1 MSQLFEIKKE
11 TCINCY
17 ACVRVCPVKAI
28 EVKAGQN
35 YSRILP
41 DRCVG
46 CGSCL
51 NICPVN
57 AVIYRSS
64 KTEVLNLLKNH
75 EKVVAI
81 CSPSI
86 SGEFAD
92 ISDYRRFVQMI
103 KALGFK
109 HVCEVTF
116 GVDLVAQEYKKLFE
130 DFKGKYFITSICPV
144 VVSMVEKYH
153 PDLVQNLAPIISPI
167 IATAQAVHKEYGPEV
182 KIVHIGPC
190 IQSKEETKLYSGESM
205 VDETL
210 TFVELRELFD
220 EFNIK
225 ESNYEFA
232 EFDEPIGY
240 KGSLFPIGSG
250 ILQAVDINQNLLTG
264 NVISSNGPDNTLEA
278 LEQFESSIEL
288 INRHFNLF
296 YCEGCLMG
304 PGTSKGGKKFIRRTM
319 VVNYA
324 NKRLKTFDRDTWE
337 KNIAKNKNNS
347 YSRTFT
353 IDDQRLPPPSEQKVE
368 EVLKVIDKEFI
379 GKDSGCEACGYG
391 SCREFASA
399 VASGLAH
406 TDMCLNFTLKN
417 RQEYIKTLRST
428 NEKLAKTQ
436 EALRE
441 SEKKARVEQDIAREA
456 SETITTMLK
465 KLPSAVVI
473 IDKKMKILQS
483 NQSFIDLLG
492 DDALEIN
499 EIIPGLIGADLKS
512 LIPFNIHNLFSY
524 VLQNNN
530 DILNRDIHYK
540 DNLLNISVFTI
551 KPNSVVGAV
560 IRDMYAPEV
569 QKEEVLKRIGDVIDN
584 NLAMVQKIGF
594 LLGEGASE
602 TEQMLNS
609 IIETYRESNA
619 RKGKSNHKG
628 E

>member
-1 MSQLFEIKKE
+1 MSQLFSINEN

-28 EVKAGQN
+28 EVKAGLN
-35 YSRILP
+35 YARII
-41 DRCVG
+41 DSRCVG

-57 AVIYRSS
+57 AVSYRSS
-64 KTEVLNLLKNH
+64 KKAVLELLKG
-75 EKVVAI
+75 EAPVAAI

-92 ISDYRRFVQMI
+92 ITDYRKFVQMI
-103 KALGFK
+103 KQLGFTY
-109 HVCEVTF
+109 VCEVTF
-116 GVDLVAQEYKKLFE
+116 GVDLVAREYKKIFE
-130 DFKGKYFITSICPV
+130 DFKGKYFITSMCPV
-144 VVSMVEKYH
+144 VVSIVEKYH
-153 PDLVQNLAPIISPI
+153 PELVQNLAPIISPI
-167 IATAQAVHKEYGPEV
+167 IATAMAVRKEYGSNV
-182 KIVHIGPC
+182 KVVLIGPC
-190 IQSKEETKLYSGESM
+190 IQSKEEINLYTDKRRI
-205 VDETL
+205 DENL

-225 ESNYEFA
+225 ESNLEYS

-240 KGSLFPIGSG
+240 KGSLFPIGRG
-250 ILQAVDINQNLLTG
+250 ILQAVEISEDLLTG
-264 NVISSNGPDNTLEA
+264 TVISTNGPNNTLQA
-278 LEQFESSIEL
+278 LEQFETSIDL

-304 PGTSKGGKKFIRRTM
+304 PGTSKGGEKFIRRTM

-324 NKRLKTFDRDTWE
+324 NKRLKTFNREKWEQNMAKHTDGKFGRDF
-337 KNIAKNKNNS
+337 I
-347 YSRTFT
+347 
-353 IDDQRLPPPSEQKVE
+353 IDDQRLPPPSKQKLE
-368 EVLKVIDKEFI
+368 EVLKLIDKEFVDR
-379 GKDSGCEACGYG
+379 DSGCEACGYA
-391 SCREFASA
+391 SCYNFASA

-406 TDMCLNFTLKN
+406 IDMCLNFTLKN
-417 RQEYIKTLRST
+417 RQEYIKTLRAT

-441 SEKKARVEQDIAREA
+441 SEKKARAEQEAAREA

-465 KLPSAVVI
+465 KLPSAVVL
-473 IDKKMKILQS
+473 IDKKLKIIQS

-499 EIIPGLIGADLKS
+499 EIIPGLVGADLKS
-512 LIPFNIHNLFSY
+512 LLPYNIHNLFTN
-524 VLQNNN
+524 VLQNNT
-530 DILNRDIHYK
+530 DILNRDVQYK
-540 DNLLNISVFTI
+540 DKLLNLSVFTI
-551 KPNSVVGAV
+551 KPNTIVGAV

-569 QKEEVLKRIGDVIDN
+569 QKEEIIKRITEVIDK

-602 TEQMLNS
+602 TEEMLYS
-609 IIETYRESNA
+609 IITTYREG
-619 RKGKSNHKG
+619 KGNKTETKQ
-628 E
+628 

>member
-1 MSQLFEIKKE
+1 MSQLFKIDEQ

-35 YSRILP
+35 YARII
-41 DRCVG
+41 DSRCVG

-57 AVIYRSS
+57 AVSYRSS
-64 KTEVLNLLKNH
+64 KKEVLELLKG
-75 EKVVAI
+75 EEPVAAI

-92 ISDYRRFVQMI
+92 ITDYRKFVQMI
-103 KALGFK
+103 KQLGFTY
-109 HVCEVTF
+109 VCEVTF
-116 GVDLVAQEYKKLFE
+116 GVDLVAREYKKLFE
-130 DFKGKYFITSICPV
+130 NFKGKYFITSMCPV

-153 PDLVQNLAPIISPI
+153 PEIAQNLAPIISPVV
-167 IATAQAVHKEYGPEV
+167 ATAMAVRKEYGSNV
-182 KIVHIGPC
+182 KVVLIGPC
-190 IQSKEETKLYSGESM
+190 IQSKEEIKLYDDKRRI
-205 VDETL
+205 DENL
-210 TFVELRELFD
+210 TFVELRELFE

-225 ESNYEFA
+225 ESNLEYS

-240 KGSLFPIGSG
+240 KGSLFPIGRG
-250 ILQAVDINQNLLTG
+250 ILQAVDISEDLLTG
-264 NVISSNGPDNTLEA
+264 TVISTNGPNNTLQA
-278 LEQFESSIEL
+278 LEQFETSIDL

-304 PGTSKGGKKFIRRTM
+304 PGTSRGGKKFIRRTM

-324 NKRLKTFDRDTWE
+324 NKRLKTFDREKWE
-337 KNIAKNKNNS
+337 KNIAKNSLGNF
-347 YSRTFT
+347 SRGFT
-353 IDDQRLPPPSEQKVE
+353 IDDQRLPTPNEQKLE
-368 EVLKVIDKEFI
+368 EVLKVIDKEFV
-379 GKDSGCEACGYG
+379 GHDSGCEACGYS
-391 SCREFASA
+391 SCYDFASA

-406 TDMCLNFTLKN
+406 TDMCLNFTLKK
-417 RQEYIKTLRST
+417 RQEYIKTLQAT

-441 SEKKARVEQDIAREA
+441 SEKKARMEQEVAREA
-456 SETITTMLK
+456 TETITAMLK
-465 KLPSAVVI
+465 KLPSAVVL

-499 EIIPGLIGADLKS
+499 EIIPGLVGADLKT
-512 LIPFNIHNLFSY
+512 LLPYNIHNLFTS
-524 VLQNNN
+524 VLQNNT
-530 DILNRDIHYK
+530 DILNRDVMYK
-540 DNLLNISVFTI
+540 DKLLNLSVFTI
-551 KPNSVVGAV
+551 KPNSIVGAV

-569 QKEEVLKRIGDVIDN
+569 QKEEVIKRITEVIDK
-584 NLAMVQKIGF
+584 NLAMVQNIGF

-602 TEQMLNS
+602 TEKMLNS
-609 IIETYRESNA
+609 IIKTYRE
-619 RKGKSNHKG
+619 GKNNDDKA
-628 E
+628 

>member
-1 MSQLFEIKKE
+1 MSQLFSINEN

-35 YSRILP
+35 FARIIES
-41 DRCVG
+41 RCVG

-57 AVIYRSS
+57 AVSYRSS
-64 KTEVLNLLKNH
+64 KKEVLDLLKGDAP
-75 EKVVAI
+75 VAAI
-81 CSPSI
+81 CAPSI
-86 SGEFAD
+86 SGEFVD
-92 ISDYRRFVQMI
+92 ITDYRKFVQMI
-103 KALGFK
+103 RQLGFSY
-109 HVCEVTF
+109 VCEVTF
-116 GVDLVAQEYKKLFE
+116 GVDLVAREYKNLF
-130 DFKGKYFITSICPV
+130 DNFKGKYFITSMCPV

-153 PDLVQNLAPIISPI
+153 PELVQNLAPIISPI
-167 IATAQAVHKEYGPEV
+167 VATAMAVRKEYGQNV
-182 KIVHIGPC
+182 KVVLIGPC
-190 IQSKEETKLYSGESM
+190 IQSKEEIQLYDDDRRI
-205 VDETL
+205 DENL

-225 ESNYEFA
+225 EGNVEYS

-240 KGSLFPIGSG
+240 KGSLFPIGRG
-250 ILQAVDINQNLLTG
+250 ILQAVDISEDLLTG
-264 NVISSNGPDNTLEA
+264 TVISTNGPNNTLQA

-319 VVNYA
+319 VTNYA
-324 NKRLKTFDRDTWE
+324 NKRLKSFNREKWE
-337 KNIAKNKNNS
+337 QDIDKHSKGNFIRGFN
-347 YSRTFT
+347 
-353 IDDQRLPPPSEQKVE
+353 IDDQRLPPPSEQKLE
-368 EVLKVIDKEFI
+368 EVLKVIDKEFV
-379 GKDSGCEACGYG
+379 GRDSGCEACGYA
-391 SCREFASA
+391 SCYDFASA

-417 RQEYIKTLRST
+417 RQEYIKTLRAT

-441 SEKKARVEQDIAREA
+441 SEKKARAEQEAAREA

-465 KLPSAVVI
+465 KLPSAVVL
-473 IDKKMKILQS
+473 IDKKLKILQS

-499 EIIPGLIGADLKS
+499 EIIPGLVGADLKT
-512 LIPFNIHNLFSY
+512 LLPYNIHNLFTN
-524 VLQNNN
+524 VLQNNT
-530 DILNRDIHYK
+530 DILNRDVQLK
-540 DNLLNISVFTI
+540 DKLLNLSVFTI
-551 KPNSVVGAV
+551 KPNAIVGAV

-569 QKEEVLKRIGDVIDN
+569 QKEEVIKRITEVIDK

-609 IIETYRESNA
+609 IIKTYRES
-619 RKGKSNHKG
+619 GSSNQNT
-628 E
+628 

>member
-1 MSQLFEIKKE
+1 MSQLFNINKE
-11 TCINCY
+11 ECINCY

-35 YSRILP
+35 YAKIIP

-51 NICPVN
+51 SICPVN
-57 AVIYRSS
+57 AVTYRSS
-64 KTEVLNLLKNH
+64 KSEVLNLLKTSP
-75 EKVVAI
+75 KVAAI

-92 ISDYRRFVQMI
+92 ITDYRRFVQMI
-103 KALGFK
+103 KALGFTY
-109 HVCEVTF
+109 VCEVTF
-116 GVDLVAQEYKKLFE
+116 GVDLVAREYKKLFG
-130 DFKGKYFITSICPV
+130 DFKGKYFISSMCPV

-167 IATAQAVHKEYGPEV
+167 IATAQAVHKEYGSDV
-182 KIVHIGPC
+182 KIVLIGPC
-190 IQSKEETKLYSGESM
+190 IQSKEETNLYKGDSQI
-205 VDETL
+205 DENL

-225 ESNYEFA
+225 ESNFEFS

-240 KGSLFPIGSG
+240 KGSLFPIGRG
-250 ILQAVDINQNLLTG
+250 ILQAVDISEDLLSGT
-264 NVISSNGPDNTLEA
+264 VISSNGPDNTQEA
-278 LEQFESSIEL
+278 LDQFGSSIEM

-319 VVNYA
+319 VANYA
-324 NKRLKTFDRDTWE
+324 NKRLKTFNCEKWE
-337 KNIAKNKNNS
+337 GHIANNADND

-353 IDDQRLPPPSEQKVE
+353 IDDQRLPPPSPQKVE

-379 GKDSGCEACGYG
+379 GKDSGCEACGYA
-391 SCREFASA
+391 SCIDFASA

-417 RQEYIKTLRST
+417 RQEYIKTLRAT

-441 SEKKARVEQDIAREA
+441 SEKKARMEQDTAREA

-473 IDKKMKILQS
+473 IDKKLKVLQS

-499 EIIPGLIGADLKS
+499 DIIPGLIGADLKS
-512 LIPFNIHNLFSY
+512 LIPYNIHNLFSY
-524 VLQNNN
+524 VLQNNS

-551 KPNSVVGAV
+551 KPNSIVGAV

-569 QKEEVLKRIGDVIDN
+569 QKEEVLKRITDVIDK

-609 IIETYRESNA
+609 IIETYKESNI
-619 RKGKSNHKG
+619 RKGGSNQNG
-628 E
+628 I